1 MRFLFLAIFL
11 IPVLS
16 LAVDTDLDGL
26 SDADELTAGLPP
38 LVADSDGDG
47 LNDVVDN
54 DMDGDGIDNLFE
66 CGSVPAIALAN
77 GGFEIPGC
85 GRNSVC
91 YPNESRMA
99 GWKTTAPDKTFEL
112 WGSGFEGLRSYEGT
126 TFSEMNAF
134 SIATLYQDIETVPGS
149 TYIWAFAHCGRFG
162 TDTMDFSI
170 GVPGGDLTVIKRAI
184 DGYHAWGV
192 HTGVVRIPPDQ
203 VLTRFAFVSVA
214 SSCGLS
220 CGNMLDAISFRPACL
235 EDTDGDLIPDALDED
250 TDNDGLTDRMEGT
263 AFFRNPDRDSDGV
276 LDGID
281 NCVNDSN
288 ASQADLDSDGIGNTC
303 DSDTD
308 GDGLHNIDD
317 NCPIDFNEQ
326 QDNLDSDQFGD
337 VCDDNIDGDSI
348 LNVADNC
355 VTVLNADQGDMDSD
369 SIGDACDPDE
379 DGDGLQTTTD
389 NCPKA
394 SNADQRDMDG
404 DGQGDSC
411 DSDRDGD
418 GTSDALDLCPD
429 IAGGQENLDGDLFGD
444 ACDADVD
451 GDGVDNTADVCPR
464 EFDSAQDDFDADGI
478 GDKCDPDLDGDLVDD
493 SVDNCLVIPNTAQVD
508 FDGDGL
514 GDGCDLDIDGDSVPN
529 VSDNCPST
537 TSTNVNDLDGDGLG
551 DVCDFDLDGDNVNN
565 DLDNCIDLVNESQA
579 DLDSDGLGDACDS
592 DPDGDAGLADNCP
605 FANNPDQRDF
615 DQDGLG
621 DICDGDIDGD
631 DVPNNSD
638 TCPTIFDT
646 GPDLDGD
653 GLGSP
658 CDPDDDGDGIT
669 DLRDNCVRVPNADQ
683 SNLDGDDLGDACDED
698 KDGDGHLDTVDNC
711 PSAPNDQA
719 DQDKDGLGDGCDGDI
734 DGDGVGNALD
744 RCAGLEEA
752 GDLDADGTP
761 NGEECSRG
769 TDPRTFN
776 PRWVESGGCDSTG
789 VSAFSAIA
797 LLCLLFRRSSRAW
810 ALSAFLF
817 ANAVFAQE
825 FRTEP
830 NQLGTGYSV
839 QAPVR
844 DGLHL
849 ALHEHLLFDPLK
861 RTDQLGRV
869 DRLIERADIAELQAA
884 YRWGRFMP
892 QLSVWRLNGTKGSL
906 PSDTGLKI
914 DASLRADLFSS
925 HLWRSYLLVQSE
937 GWNVGAG
944 VVLDW
949 KRLRVGA
956 EAGWNNWS
964 AGVGYVSPKGSAG
977 LEIRPHIVSAVLS
990 APLTQRLRALVTTSL
1005 PLDELPGTPAA
1016 GISVGILFVPKP
1028 IPRPPPEI
1036 HVDVVQIVHRV
1047 VTKEV
1052 TVEKTVEV
1060 LSVPPPPPVEATT
1073 ETVVEEAP
1081 IVVPEPTVQEVVQ
1094 PIGEIQLIRI
1104 SASGR
1109 NPKDAKKRAEAT
1121 RAALIR
1127 NGVNPAN
1134 IEIDPDFKTG
1144 KPVARI
1150 SIVKVRRSD
1159 AVSDT
1164 PIVP

>member
-1 MRFLFLAIFL
+1 MRFLFLSIL
-11 IPVLS
+11 VIPFVV

-112 WGSGFEGLRSYEGT
+112 WGSGFEGLRSYEGG

-134 SIATLYQDIETVPGS
+134 TIATLYQDIETVPGS

-170 GVPGGDLTVIKRAI
+170 GVPETPLTVIKRAI
-184 DGYHAWGV
+184 DGRHAWGV
-192 HTGVVRIPPDQ
+192 HTGVVRIPADQ
-203 VLTRFAFVSVA
+203 FLTRFAFVSVA
-214 SSCGLS
+214 SACGLS

-235 EDTDGDLIPDALDED
+235 EDTDGDLTPDALDSD
-250 TDNDGLTDRMEGT
+250 TDNDGLSDSTEGT

-276 LDGID
+276 MDGLD
-281 NCVNDSN
+281 NCLNDSN
-288 ASQADLDSDGIGNTC
+288 ASQADLDSDGIGNSC
-303 DSDTD
+303 DSDPD
-308 GDGLHNIDD
+308 GDGIHNIAD

-326 QDNLDSDQFGD
+326 QENLDADAFGDACDDDVDGDATLNTVDNCILYPNSDQADLDSD
-337 VCDDNIDGDSI
+337 N
-348 LNVADNC
+348 
-355 VTVLNADQGDMDSD
+355 
-369 SIGDACDPDE
+369 IGDACDPDE
-379 DGDGLQTTTD
+379 DGDGFQTTAD
-389 NCPKA
+389 NCPKTANA
-394 SNADQRDMDG
+394 SQRDLDG
-404 DGQGDSC
+404 DGAGDAC
-411 DSDRDGD
+411 DSDTDGD
-418 GTSDALDLCPD
+418 GTPDAIDLCPD
-429 IAGGQENLDGDLFGD
+429 IADSGINLDGDLFGD
-444 ACDADVD
+444 ACDSDVD
-451 GDGVDNTADVCPR
+451 GDGVDNTSDVCPR
-464 EFDSAQDDFDADGI
+464 EFDSAQDDFDGDGI
-478 GDKCDPDLDGDLVDD
+478 GDKCDADLDGDLVDD
-493 SVDNCLVIPNTAQVD
+493 SVDNCLVIPNTAQMD

-514 GDGCDLDIDGDSVPN
+514 GDGCDLDVDGDSVSN
-529 VSDNCPST
+529 DADNCDST
-537 TSTNVNDLDGDGLG
+537 VSINLNDLDGDGQG
-551 DVCDFDLDGDNVNN
+551 DVCDEDLDGDDINN
-565 DLDNCIDLVNESQA
+565 GEDNCPDVYNLDQN
-579 DLDSDGLGDACDS
+579 DLDSDGRGDACDP

-621 DICDGDIDGD
+621 DVCDGDIDGD
-631 DVPNNSD
+631 EIPNNSD

-646 GPDLDGD
+646 GPDIDGD
-653 GLGSP
+653 GFGAP
-658 CDPDDDGDGIT
+658 CDPDDDGDSVA
-669 DLRDNCVRVPNADQ
+669 DMVDNCVRVSNSDQ
-683 SNLDGDDLGDACDED
+683 ANLDGDNLGDSCDED

-711 PSAPNDQA
+711 PSAPNDQT
-719 DQDKDGLGDGCDGDI
+719 DQDKDGLGDGCDGDV

-744 RCAGLEEA
+744 RCEGLEEA

-776 PRWVESGGCDSTG
+776 PRWVESGGCGSTNT
-789 VSAFSAIA
+789 SFFAAIPF
-797 LLCLLFRRSSRAW
+797 LFLFLRRARRAW
-810 ALSAFLF
+810 GLSAVLL
-817 ANAVFAQE
+817 ASTAWAQE
-825 FRTEP
+825 FRTQP

-869 DRLIERADIAELQAA
+869 DRLIEKADIAELQAA

-892 QLSVWRLNGTKGSL
+892 QLSLWRLNGTQGSL
-906 PSDTGLKI
+906 SSDTGLRI
-914 DASLRADLFSS
+914 DASLRADVFSS
-925 HLWRSYLLVQSE
+925 HLYRVYGLLQTNA
-937 GWNVGAG
+937 WNAGAG
-944 VVLDW
+944 VTVNW
-949 KRLRVGA
+949 KRLRLGA
-956 EAGWNNWS
+956 EVGWSNWS
-964 AGVGYVSPKGSAG
+964 AGIGYASSKGSVG
-977 LEIRPHIVSAVLS
+977 LELHPNIASVVVA
-990 APLTQRLRALVTTSL
+990 APLTSRLRALVTAST
-1005 PLDELPGTPAA
+1005 PLDSLPGTPAA
-1016 GISVGILFVPKP
+1016 GISVGILFIPKPAPKP
-1028 IPRPPPEI
+1028 IPEV

-1060 LSVPPPPPVEATT
+1060 LSVPPPPPVETV
-1073 ETVVEEAP
+1073 EEKVVEEAP
-1081 IVVPEPTVQEVVQ
+1081 IVVPEPTVQEVIQ
-1094 PIGEIQLIRI
+1094 PKGEIQLIRI
-1104 SASGR
+1104 TASGR
-1109 NPKDAKKRAEAT
+1109 TPKDARKRAEAT
-1121 RAALIR
+1121 RATLIR
-1127 NGVNPAN
+1127 NGVDPGR
-1134 IEIDPDFKTG
+1134 IEIDPVFKTG
-1144 KPVARI
+1144 KPIVRV

-1159 AVSDT
+1159 AMSDT
-1164 PIVP
+1164 PISP